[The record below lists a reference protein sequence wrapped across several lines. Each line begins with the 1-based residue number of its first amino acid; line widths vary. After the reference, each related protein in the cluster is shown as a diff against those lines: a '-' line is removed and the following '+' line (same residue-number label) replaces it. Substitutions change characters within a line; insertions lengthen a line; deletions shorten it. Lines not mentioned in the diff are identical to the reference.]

1 MYHRILEWVAIS
13 FSRGSSRPKDQTR
26 VSWIA
31 GSFPNVWATR
41 EDLNIPYDPA
51 ISLLGIYL
59 GEMKIICPHK
69 DVDMNVHRGFI
80 LKSKLEMTQMFKSWG
95 MSSRTWYVSIL
106 REEPSVI
113 HRMKH
118 WHTGM
123 TWMDL
128 ENMVSGNS
136 QTQKTT
142 GNMSSTD
149 IKFPEKTIWEW
160 ASRWVVAWGW
170 AWKRRLTVNGHKGA
184 LEDDE
189 SVLETELWWWLHNS
203 INLLKSLNCILSG
216 GKFQGLRPLLCLNK
230 VVLKTKQPRCQT
242 II

>member
-1 MYHRILEWVAIS
+1 
-13 FSRGSSRPKDQTR
+13 
-26 VSWIA
+26 
-31 GSFPNVWATR
+31 
-41 EDLNIPYDPA
+41 
-51 ISLLGIYL
+51 
-59 GEMKIICPHK
+59 MKIICPHK

-142 GNMSSTD
+142 GNMSSTY
-149 IKFPEKTIWEW
+149 IKVPEKTI
-160 ASRWVVAWGW
+160 
-170 AWKRRLTVNGHKGA
+170 
-184 LEDDE
+184 
-189 SVLETELWWWLHNS
+189 
-203 INLLKSLNCILSG
+203 
-216 GKFQGLRPLLCLNK
+216 
-230 VVLKTKQPRCQT
+230 
-242 II
+242 